1 MEKIDAAAQREG
13 KCEKQN
19 HIERPFRSQESRE
32 ESELRIFVRTKIF
45 IVEVVTGAFAHL

>member
-1 MEKIDAAAQREG
+1 MEKIDAAAQGEG

-19 HIERPFRSQESRE
+19 HFERPFSSQELRE

-45 IVEVVTGAFAHL
+45 LVKVVTGAFAHL